1 MIRLFIVKGKY
12 SSLSRVMWVI
22 NGRHEQENAKKN
34 DVEYKL
40 AGSLNSGG
48 TKIIPSKNFKCA
60 IERKIFSCQ

>member
-40 AGSLNSGG
+40 AGSLNSGA
-48 TKIIPSKNFKCA
+48 P
-60 IERKIFSCQ
+60 R